1 MTGGFPT
8 GISGGFDRNTHR
20 VESLLDF
27 NQIYA
32 LMLERDLSG
41 ALRTVLNILDA
52 WDVTPRDRMAI
63 LGCDQD
69 MYDRWIKTHEL
80 GETHEDTLERL
91 SYVLG
96 IWKALQILFPD
107 QAAANTWIHRS
118 NNSPVFNGK
127 TPLSIMVKGRIED
140 LSLVRIFLDSWYN

>member
-1 MTGGFPT
+1 
-8 GISGGFDRNTHR
+8 
-20 VESLLDF
+20 
-27 NQIYA
+27 
-32 LMLERDLSG
+32 MLERDLSG

-63 LGCDQD
+63 LGCDQE

-80 GETHEDTLERL
+80 GETHADTLERL

-127 TPLSIMVKGRIED
+127 TPLSILVKGRIED
-140 LSLVRIFLDSWYN
+140 LSLVRQFLDSWCN